1 MRVSPRP
8 PTPLKGD
15 GSLKAFLLGLKM
27 ANHGFVYVLGNKAMP
42 GIYKIGMTDRSPS
55 SRCDELS
62 SATAIPYPFNVLAFV
77 PTDDALVL
85 EQGLHEHFDRARCSP
100 RREFFSL
107 DFSNI
112 ISDIGDMFASP
123 FVTADGCEVII
134 NDASRRKTNGIPATA
149 SFHAARMYCRPQD
162 FDEGVDIMTG
172 VRGIDVSSFLEESK
186 RIYMT
191 APDERE
197 PGEEE

>member
-1 MRVSPRP
+1 
-8 PTPLKGD
+8 
-15 GSLKAFLLGLKM
+15 M

-77 PTDDALVL
+77 PTDDALSL
-85 EQGLHEHFDRARCSP
+85 EQGLHEYFDPVRCSP
-100 RREFFSL
+100 RREFFNL
-107 DFSNI
+107 TFSNI
-112 ISDIGDMFASP
+112 ISDIGSVFASP
-123 FVTADGCEVII
+123 FVTDEGCQVII
-134 NDASRRKTNGIPATA
+134 ADAARRTAKGIPADA
-149 SFHAARMYCRPQD
+149 SFHAARMYCRPTD
-162 FDEGVDIMTG
+162 FDQEVDIMTS
-172 VRGIDVSSFLEESK
+172 VRGIDVFSFMEESK

>member
-1 MRVSPRP
+1 
-8 PTPLKGD
+8 
-15 GSLKAFLLGLKM
+15 M
-27 ANHGFVYVLGNKAMP
+27 ANHGFVYILGNRAMP

-77 PTDDALVL
+77 PTDDALSL
-85 EQGLHEHFDRARCSP
+85 EQGLHEYFDAARCSP

-107 DFSNI
+107 DFCNI
-112 ISDIGDMFASP
+112 ISDIGEMFSSP
-123 FVTADGCEVII
+123 FVTDGGCQVII
-134 NDASRRKTNGIPATA
+134 ADAARRKIKGITATA
-149 SFHAARMYCRPQD
+149 SFHAAKMYCRPHD
-162 FDEGVDIMTG
+162 FDEAADIMTG
-172 VRGIDVSSFLEESK
+172 VRGIDVHAFMEESK

-191 APDERE
+191 CPDERQ

>member
-1 MRVSPRP
+1 
-8 PTPLKGD
+8 
-15 GSLKAFLLGLKM
+15 M

-107 DFSNI
+107 NFSNI
-112 ISDIGDMFASP
+112 ISDIGEMFASP
-123 FVTADGCEVII
+123 FVTSDGSREII
-134 NDASRRKTNGIPATA
+134 NDAARRKSRNLPPDA
-149 SFHAARMYCRPQD
+149 SFHAASLYCRPAD
-162 FDEGVDIMTG
+162 LNEEIGIMDGVH
-172 VRGIDVSSFLEESK
+172 GIDVISFMEESK
-186 RIYMT
+186 CIFMT
-191 APDERE
+191 PPDEIE
-197 PGEEE
+197 TGEGE